1 MIDKLKFYL
10 NLFNLKK
17 FTKDKFF
24 TNSINSSIKNMS
36 GGEKQRIGIIRALL
50 YEPDVILLDEPTS
63 SLDKINEKKVYE
75 YLRKIKKNKIIVIT
89 SHKNENKKYFDKV
102 INL

>member
-1 MIDKLKFYL
+1 M
-10 NLFNLKK
+10 
-17 FTKDKFF
+17 
-24 TNSINSSIKNMS
+24 
-36 GGEKQRIGIIRALL
+36 
-50 YEPDVILLDEPTS
+50 ILLDEPTS

-75 YLRKIKKNKIIVIT
+75 YLRKIKKNKIIFII

>member
-1 MIDKLKFYL
+1 MSQIPAIIDENVIVNSTFKFENSKQMIDKLKFYL

-36 GGEKQRIGIIRALL
+36 GGEKQRID
-50 YEPDVILLDEPTS
+50 Y
-63 SLDKINEKKVYE
+63 
-75 YLRKIKKNKIIVIT
+75 
-89 SHKNENKKYFDKV
+89 
-102 INL
+102 